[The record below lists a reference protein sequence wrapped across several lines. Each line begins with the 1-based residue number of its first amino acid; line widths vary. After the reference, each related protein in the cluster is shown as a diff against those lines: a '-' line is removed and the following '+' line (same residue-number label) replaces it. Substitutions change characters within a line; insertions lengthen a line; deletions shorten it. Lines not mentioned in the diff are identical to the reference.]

1 MGEIVKNKIA
11 TIDECLRFAWS
22 QDIDTLV
29 SGVESVEQLE
39 QNILVCKTYR
49 KMSAV
54 EVKELLVRTG
64 KGPVGSKVEQYKRP
78 ESSASLGYARRD
90 AG

>member
-1 MGEIVKNKIA
+1 MGEIVKNEIA

-54 EVKELLVRTG
+54 EVKELLARTG
-64 KGPVGSKVEQYKRP
+64 KGPVGSEVEQYKRP
-78 ESSASLGYARRD
+78 ESSASLGCARRD

>member
-1 MGEIVKNKIA
+1 MGEIGKNKIA
-11 TIDECLRFAWS
+11 TIDECLRSAWS

-29 SGVESVEQLE
+29 NGVESVEQLE
-39 QNILVCKTYR
+39 QNILVCKTCR

-54 EVKELLVRTG
+54 EVKELLARTG

-78 ESSASLGYARRD
+78 ESSASFGCARWD